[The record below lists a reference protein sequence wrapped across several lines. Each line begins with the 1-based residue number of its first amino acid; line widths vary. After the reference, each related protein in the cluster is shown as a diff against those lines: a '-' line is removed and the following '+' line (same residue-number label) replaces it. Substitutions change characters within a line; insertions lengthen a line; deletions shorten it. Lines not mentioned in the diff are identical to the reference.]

1 MSSYAVANGLE
12 IGIYDNITFRATQ
25 KWLVIPL
32 KHQCMKVQQE
42 EERQKD
48 EEHQEEDTEQNVEI
62 LYL

>member
-1 MSSYAVANGLE
+1 MSSYAMANGLD

-25 KWLVIPL
+25 KWQVVPL
-32 KHQCMKVQQE
+32 KVQQE
-42 EERQKD
+42 QERQKS

>member
-32 KHQCMKVQQE
+32 KVQE
-42 EERQKD
+42 EQERQKG